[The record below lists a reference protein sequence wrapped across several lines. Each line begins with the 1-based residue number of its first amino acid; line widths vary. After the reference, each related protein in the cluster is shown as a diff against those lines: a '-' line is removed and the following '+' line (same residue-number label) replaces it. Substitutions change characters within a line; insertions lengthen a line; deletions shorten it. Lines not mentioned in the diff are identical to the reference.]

1 MERLKALFS
10 SGRNKGKYKAV
21 SRSSYDNDEPR
32 EAFVEDENIS
42 LRRTV
47 WYLAASLAVVSS
59 ALFFTLAYIVV
70 NSSHN
75 CGNEHGSVQHIGSDP
90 NGFVPPGKN
99 SSQPR
104 IHTTC
109 HGLVAHLHGTEIGE
123 PPRWTFLAD
132 PSSPYYIEEDTFY
145 DINKTIATVTRL
157 KSIHNCK
164 TNHPLPLP
172 PHVPL

>member
-10 SGRNKGKYKAV
+10 SGRSKGKYKAV

-75 CGNEHGSVQHIGSDP
+75 CGNNHGSVQHIGSDP

-99 SSQPR
+99 PF
-104 IHTTC
+104 
-109 HGLVAHLHGTEIGE
+109 ATEN
-123 PPRWTFLAD
+123 PDYL
-132 PSSPYYIEEDTFY
+132 
-145 DINKTIATVTRL
+145 
-157 KSIHNCK
+157 
-164 TNHPLPLP
+164 
-172 PHVPL
+172 